1 MADQARPA
9 LSRRTT
15 LARLAALGAMPLG
28 FGAAATA
35 GAAPAASSYPSRPI
49 KLVVPTAPGGSVDS
63 AGRRLADA
71 LAKPLGT
78 SLVVDN
84 KAGAGGAIG
93 IDAVVKSPAD
103 GYTLVLGIAAT
114 LSVQPAVRA
123 NLPYNASRD
132 LVPVAV
138 FAQGGLVLAVPGDSP
153 VRGVKDLRALA
164 ARKGD
169 LSFGSGGL
177 ATFGHLTGEVVG
189 SALGIP
195 MRHIPYR
202 GAAPAVAD
210 LAGGLLDLA
219 VVDAFSAAPHVQS
232 GKLRVIA
239 TAGPGRHVTFPD
251 VPTLGEAGIPFERG
265 TWIGLFAPG
274 ATPPA
279 IVAQLGAAVQAQ
291 AADPV
296 FRADIAKL
304 GFAPVFMNSQ
314 QVASLLAQEIEA
326 WKADARR
333 AQIQLD

>member
-1 MADQARPA
+1 MADAVN
-9 LSRRTT
+9 RRAT
-15 LARLAALGAMPLG
+15 LARLAALGAAP
-28 FGAAATA
+28 FAFS
-35 GAAPAASSYPSRPI
+35 APAHALAPYPSRTI

-78 SLVVDN
+78 SIVVDN

-123 NLPYNASRD
+123 NLPYNAARD

-138 FAQGGLVLAVPGDSP
+138 FAQGGLVIALPADSP
-153 VRGVKDLRALA
+153 VRTIKDLRALA

-169 LSFGSGGL
+169 LSFGSGGQ

-195 MRHIPYR
+195 LRHIPYR

-210 LAGGLLDLA
+210 LAGGLLDFA

-232 GKLRVIA
+232 GKLRILA
-239 TAGPGRHVTFPD
+239 TAGPTRHVTFPD

-279 IVAQLGAAVQAQ
+279 IVAQLSAAVQAQ

-304 GFAPVFMNSQ
+304 GFTPVFMPSQ
-314 QVASLLAQEIEA
+314 DVAKLLAQEIEA
-326 WKADARR
+326 WKADAQR
-333 AQIQLD
+333 AKIQLD